1 MNSLNKDFFAKQK
14 NISWFNQELIE
25 KQTISVIGVGGIGTN
40 IAFQLARLGVQ
51 KIILVDNDNIEP
63 SNLNRQSL
71 FSKDQIGKKKTD
83 VAKDTINK
91 IHNLNSEIIAYDID
105 IFQNWKDTIDI
116 VRKSNFVLNGLD
128 LPEIK
133 RSLISI
139 VCLNLKKPM
148 IYAGTDPF
156 SGFSG
161 MILYQSSKNNEPCY
175 ECMQGVL
182 VDVESDLLI
191 QYSPK
196 KITQYDT
203 IEWKI
208 LDKKYVEPIQNS
220 STTIVTALFASTLA
234 VTGFIKVILGQK
246 FPHRIIFDLYNM
258 EIEKFFLNQRS
269 DCRICIEFQ

>member
-1 MNSLNKDFFAKQK
+1 MKQK

-51 KIILVDNDNIEP
+51 KIILVDSDNIEP

-83 VAKDTINK
+83 VAKDTINQ
-91 IHNLNSEIIAYDID
+91 IHNLNSEIITYDID
-105 IFQNWKDTIDI
+105 VFQNWKDTIDI
-116 VRKSNFVLNGLD
+116 VRKSDFVLNGLD

-139 VCLNLKKPM
+139 LCLNLKKPM

-161 MILYQSSKNNEPCY
+161 MIIYQSKKNYQPCY
-175 ECMQGVL
+175 ECMQGIL
-182 VDVESDLLI
+182 TNLDSEILKQFSAGEII
-191 QYSPK
+191 QHNA
-196 KITQYDT
+196 ID
-203 IEWKI
+203 WKI
-208 LDKKYVEPIQNS
+208 LDENYKEPIRNS

-246 FPHRIIFDLYNM
+246 FPHRIIFDLYNL
-258 EIEKFFLNQRS
+258 EIEKFFLKQRS